1 MRNWNFSNILCF
13 INTHTSYALPN
24 YCQIFSSEFFTH
36 ISLRTSITSPSS
48 WHEQSG
54 YQMDFIIIRYS
65 SPCLYPPVFVMSKHG
80 QKMKWAPMC
89 FVKQSPFYV
98 LQLQKSY
105 FWKKVSCVYF
115 KSFLY
120 LDILIQKTASYCLVT
135 AHRAR
140 GHSLHTWTYII
151 TLVLTM

>member
-1 MRNWNFSNILCF
+1 MRNWNFSSILCF
-13 INTHTSYALPN
+13 INTHPSYDLPN

-54 YQMDFIIIRYS
+54 YQMDFTIIRYS

-80 QKMKWAPMC
+80 WKMKWAPMC

-98 LQLQKSY
+98 LQLQKTVFES
-105 FWKKVSCVYF
+105 KLC
-115 KSFLY
+115 L
-120 LDILIQKTASYCLVT
+120 LQKFPIFRHTNPENCASYYLVT
-135 AHRAR
+135 AGRAR